1 MGDIWR
7 PFKRENYRYAWND
20 HKILGIIRQFWD
32 DLRYT
37 YQRAKY
43 GYCARDLWN
52 IDSWFLDIMPRMLE
66 EHRDTRHGSPITEG
80 TDEKTCHEE
89 WTKILDRMIFLFREA
104 SEDTCTKINP
114 YEAEFDRM
122 NEEFE
127 RRFGMLGEKLMTDEE
142 KYESEHGH
150 GLRVY
155 FANELPE
162 YKEMWDMYFDE
173 DRKISEYREKCK
185 DEAFALFTKYF
196 YHLWD

>member
-20 HKILGIIRQFWD
+20 H
-32 DLRYT
+32 
-37 YQRAKY
+37 
-43 GYCARDLWN
+43 
-52 IDSWFLDIMPRMLE
+52 
-66 EHRDTRHGSPITEG
+66 SPITEG
-80 TDEKTCHEE
+80 TDEKTCHE
-89 WTKILDRMIFLFREA
+89 
-104 SEDTCTKINP
+104 DTCTKNNP

-150 GLRVY
+150 GLRVH

-162 YKEMWDMYFDE
+162 YKEMWDKYFDE